1 MKISK
6 EFKIGLFAIIA
17 GILLFS
23 GYNFLKGYDFMTSLK
38 TYQIIYDRVDGL
50 TVSNPVMLNGLAV
63 GKVQSIEILQEE
75 NHKLKVIINVDNNI
89 KLGDSTK
96 AVLTDNGLIG
106 GKMIDLKIGKV
117 IKALPNK
124 SSLIPVRD
132 KGLLG
137 VFQDKGPDLI
147 NKVDSIMFKVNKLL
161 GEFSGI
167 GTKFNNI
174 MGNVEGL
181 TNTLKVTVD
190 ENKNALTSI
199 VGDFK
204 KISSG
209 FVEDEKSLKP
219 ILANFNTLSQKLSQ
233 LEIQKT
239 MDGLDEALK
248 KVNVMLEKIN
258 KGDGTLGALLNNDSL
273 YTNLTNVGESL
284 NKLLIDVRENP
295 KRYIKITVFPPKE
308 KEQKK

>member
-50 TVSNPVMLNGLAV
+50 TISNPVMLNGLAV

-75 NHKLKVIINVDNNI
+75 DHKLKVIINVDNNI

-96 AVLTDNGLIG
+96 AVLADNGLIG

-117 IKALPNK
+117 TKVLPNK
-124 SSLIPVRD
+124 SALIPVRD

-137 VFQDKGPDLI
+137 VFQDKGPALI
-147 NKVDSIMFKVNKLL
+147 SKVDSIMIKVNKLL

-167 GTKFNNI
+167 GVKFNGI

-181 TNTLKVTVD
+181 TSTLKVTVD
-190 ENKNALTSI
+190 ENKNTLTSI

-209 FVEDEKSLKP
+209 FVEDERSLKP

-258 KGDGTLGALLNNDSL
+258 KGDGTVGALLNNDSL
-273 YTNLTNVGESL
+273 YTNLTKVGESL

-295 KRYIKITVFPPKE
+295 KRYIKLSVFPPKE
-308 KEQKK
+308 KKEEK

>member
-50 TVSNPVMLNGLAV
+50 TISNPVMLNGLAV

-75 NHKLKVIINVDNNI
+75 DHKLKVIINVDNNI

-96 AVLTDNGLIG
+96 AVLADNGLIG

-117 IKALPNK
+117 TKVLPNK
-124 SSLIPVRD
+124 SALIPVRD

-137 VFQDKGPDLI
+137 VFQDKGPALI
-147 NKVDSIMFKVNKLL
+147 SKVDSIMIKVNKLL

-167 GTKFNNI
+167 GVKFNGI

-181 TNTLKVTVD
+181 TSTLKVTVD
-190 ENKNALTSI
+190 ENKNTLTSI

-209 FVEDEKSLKP
+209 FVEDERSLKP
-219 ILANFNTLSQKLSQ
+219 ILANFNTVSEKLSQ
-233 LEIQKT
+233 LEIKKT

-248 KVNVMLEKIN
+248 KANLMFEKFN
-258 KGDGTLGALLNNDSL
+258 KGDGTIGAILNNDSL
-273 YTNLTNVGESL
+273 YTNLTKVGESL

-295 KRYIKITVFPPKE
+295 KRYIKLSVFPPKE
-308 KEQKK
+308 KKEEK